1 MKSIN
6 KIVNTSLKHE
16 FESNVENV
24 KNELRKCMS
33 KNNISEKEQHDCYER
48 YRTNIDNLSTK
59 YVPKKLKHF
68 ASYHKNN
75 YSLSQKLS

>member
-6 KIVNTSLKHE
+6 KIATTSIKPE

-24 KNELRKCMS
+24 KNELRKCIL
-33 KNNISEKEQHDCYER
+33 KDTITEKEQHDCYEK
-48 YRTNIDNLSTK
+48 YRTNIDNLNTK

-68 ASYHKNN
+68 A
-75 YSLSQKLS
+75 